1 MGVGHRT
8 RWGGHETQGF
18 ESRSGYEMRGGR
30 QADDREMAGHEMR
43 WGGLAG
49 IGAVIFAVVARIV
62 MGGAPRSSDTMGAI
76 ASYLND
82 NRGSILLGV
91 ILYSIAI
98 ALFLWFGATL
108 ATAFRRADDTSG
120 MPAVVL
126 AGFTLV
132 SAIAFAAVAMFGAA
146 TYALTVHAGLL
157 ILAAVPYSSTMVLA
171 TIGGIAMALPL
182 TAVAMTVARTYV
194 FPMWMGYF
202 AGIVALVSFVAAFT
216 VWAVKGPWA
225 PGGWIPTYV
234 PLVLLGL
241 WILAT
246 SGLLV
251 REHLPVMRTRAP
263 HVMGT

>member
-1 MGVGHRT
+1 MREGHEA
-8 RWGGHETQGF
+8 RWGGRET
-18 ESRSGYEMRGGR
+18 RGYEPRGGAETHGGR
-30 QADDREMAGHEMR
+30 PAGDREMAGHEMR

-49 IGAVIFAVVARIV
+49 IGAVIFAVAARIV
-62 MGGAPRSSDTMGAI
+62 MGGVPRSTDTMGVI

-82 NRGSILLGV
+82 NRGRILLAV

-108 ATAFRRADDTSG
+108 ATACRRADDTTG
-120 MPAVVL
+120 LPTVVL

-132 SAIAFAAVAMFGAA
+132 SAIAFVAIAMFGGA

-157 ILAAVPYSSTMVLA
+157 ILAAVPYSATTVLA

-182 TAVAMTVARTYV
+182 AAVAMAIARTHV
-194 FPMWMGYF
+194 LPMWLAYF
-202 AGIVALVSFVAAFT
+202 AGIVALVSLVCAFT
-216 VWAVKGPWA
+216 VWATKGAWA

-234 PLVLLGL
+234 PMVLLGL
-241 WILAT
+241 WILAA

-251 REHLPVMRTRAP
+251 REALPIMRTRTP
-263 HVMGT
+263 HVMGA